1 MTNII
6 SGSCCCGDV
15 EFTLENSFSN
25 FFFCHCEQCRKLTGS
40 AHASN
45 LFTSP
50 NNINWT
56 KGVEKIKRY
65 DHPQRSFSKAFCEHC
80 ASGLPFISQSGK
92 YLIVPAGSLNG
103 EPSIR
108 LDAQIFCSEQTEW
121 HKKGMQTAK
130 VPGFP
135 KQRQ

>member
-1 MTNII
+1 LRDACALVKYHFPTITI
-6 SGSCCCGDV
+6 
-15 EFTLENSFSN
+15 
-25 FFFCHCEQCRKLTGS
+25 FCHCEQCRKLTGS